1 MKTLLKNDYHRVV
14 GNLILLFPM
23 WLTVQVTSPLWSE
36 QLVWLEFFLIAFGAL
51 MAGISVFL
59 SGKMR
64 WNLMDIL
71 VFLWWVYV
79 VLQVYLRPSYPCSY
93 DMVTYS
99 CLFALYL
106 LLRLVYSYF
115 SIDER
120 FIENLILLATSY
132 EIVLGLW
139 QFSSGSS
146 LHPLYRITGS
156 FYNPGPYA
164 AYVAMGL
171 SVVVARLATHNPL
184 VKSDRYIKGVY
195 LLLLFVGMMVLAIS
209 GSRGALLALL
219 VIVVW
224 QYWQFVRKYKWY
236 VLLAIIAVGCILL
249 YAKFGSAMGRIVM
262 WYLSLSLITHHGMLG
277 SGIGSFCGEYGEA
290 LRLFFSEQ
298 SHVNTFAA
306 YADVTDYAFCD
317 ILQVGVEQGWIGLL
331 FVLLIVSLVLRSG
344 RVTSKVLF
352 ACMLALFVFS
362 LFSYPFQLLPFQVIG
377 VILLAKVSDGVTK
390 EFCLSKKAIGGL
402 LALMSLFSWVSLDFT
417 QKHVEARE
425 ASQKSVLFSDAVFI
439 KENYQLLDLCCQ
451 DKNFLFGFSKMLQS
465 AGRYMDSN
473 AMLLKGIKISNDP
486 MFWVLMGN
494 NFRSM
499 EMLDDA
505 IRCYDVADE
514 MLPNRSY
521 PLYKKMLLWQER
533 GNVIQAK
540 KCAGEL
546 LHRVPKRSSSA
557 VKDMQAEACRIL
569 NVHQ

>member
-1 MKTLLKNDYHRVV
+1 
-14 GNLILLFPM
+14 
-23 WLTVQVTSPLWSE
+23 
-36 QLVWLEFFLIAFGAL
+36 
-51 MAGISVFL
+51 
-59 SGKMR
+59 
-64 WNLMDIL
+64 
-71 VFLWWVYV
+71 
-79 VLQVYLRPSYPCSY
+79 
-93 DMVTYS
+93 MVTYS

-219 VIVVW
+219 VVVVW

-505 IRCYDVADE
+505 IKCYDVADE
-514 MLPNRSY
+514 MLPNRLY

-533 GNVIQAK
+533 GNVTQAK

-569 NVHQ
+569 NEYQ